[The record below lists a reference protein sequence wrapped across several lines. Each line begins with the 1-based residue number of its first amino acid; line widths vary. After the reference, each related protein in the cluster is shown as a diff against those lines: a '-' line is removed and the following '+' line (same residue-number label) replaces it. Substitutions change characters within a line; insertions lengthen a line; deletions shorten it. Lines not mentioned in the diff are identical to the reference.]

1 MQSYELVNIPD
12 VPLADK
18 HTSVVDG
25 LGQAALEDLSLE
37 ATLQEVLN
45 LQGQHVIQTHAGL
58 VEHTDANETTD
69 EGVTLEKTL
78 GVLGVEFEQLT
89 GGTTNFREHKRD
101 APDFALVSET
111 VLAGELEPVLDR
123 EAEHRKMD
131 TPSTRR
137 RDVRIHK
144 VDGGPCNCEVIV
156 ETIMGHGYDQHG
168 ASLHTK
174 WILKNEK
181 SSRLA
186 VVPRCP
192 RHNQSA

>member
-1 MQSYELVNIPD
+1 M
-12 VPLADK
+12 
-18 HTSVVDG
+18 VD
-25 LGQAALEDLSLE
+25 ALRQTKLE
-37 ATLQEVLN
+37 HLCLKSPLQEVLN
-45 LQGQHVIQTHAGL
+45 LQSKHVIETHAVL
-58 VEHTDANETTD
+58 IKHTNANETAN

-144 VDGGPCNCEVIV
+144 VDGGPCNCI
-156 ETIMGHGYDQHG
+156 TQYKNG
-168 ASLHTK
+168 AWRTK
-174 WILKNEK
+174 
-181 SSRLA
+181 
-186 VVPRCP
+186 
-192 RHNQSA
+192 SAQRIPPQGGS